1 MAVGNGQR
9 SRAFRSPEVGAV
21 FSHSWDCVLIMA
33 RLWSI
38 ADLIDL
44 HYFFQLDDEV
54 RQRDGEAAL
63 VKRDR
68 LIYLA
73 KIEPQLGQV
82 EEVPARLL
90 VRKWLTMRRLQYRR
104 EPGHVGTPLPGTVWR
119 ELSLL
124 AHSLMLV
131 SGLIAGSGLA
141 GSLLLYSGTTPLNV
155 SVYFGL
161 FVALQLAVLGLQ
173 AALYGLRR
181 LRRLDLASSAFYP
194 LVGRLL
200 MRVLDA
206 VRRWGQRSMTGRRR
220 LDLAAIAGSIRQRQ
234 ELAVLLVW
242 PGFMLLQVGG
252 IGFNLGAIA
261 ATLAKVTFS
270 DIAFAWQSSLQL
282 SVEAVSDLVRWI
294 ALPWSWLAPQTV
306 PSLEQIQGSQ
316 MVLKEGIA
324 HLATADLLSWWPFLV
339 CAVLTYGL
347 LPRCLLLVLGIVRQR
362 QALDQ
367 LHFATL
373 SIRPLLQRMT
383 APRIDTQGMPEPAPG
398 AEQRHPASDVPPP
411 TAPISGQGSG
421 AVAGGERCMVLV
433 PDELYDDCPQPALA
447 ELLQQTGGQTLHWFR
462 YSGSEAL
469 GAAPPEELA
478 RALAEHTPNTLF
490 MLQEAWQPPLKETE
504 QMLHGLRLLV
514 GQQIPIVLLL
524 IGRPTPQ
531 TILTPAEPDQVM
543 VWSRRIQAMGDP
555 HLAVQPLVQP

>member
-1 MAVGNGQR
+1 
-9 SRAFRSPEVGAV
+9 
-21 FSHSWDCVLIMA
+21 MA

-54 RQRDGEAAL
+54 RRRDGEAAL

-104 EPGHVGTPLPGTVWR
+104 EPGHAGAPLPGTVWQ

-124 AHSLMLV
+124 SHILV
-131 SGLIAGSGLA
+131 LVFGLVAGAGLA
-141 GSLLLYSGTTPLNV
+141 GSLLLYSGATPLNV
-155 SVYFGL
+155 SAYFGL
-161 FVALQLAVLGLQ
+161 FVAFQVAVLGLQ
-173 AALYGLRR
+173 AVLLGYRR
-181 LRRLDLASSAFYP
+181 LRRLELESSTLYL

-200 MRVLDA
+200 MRTLDA
-206 VRRWGQRSMTGRRR
+206 VRRWSQRAMTGRQR
-220 LDLAAIAGSIRQRQ
+220 LDLAAIAGSVRQRK
-234 ELAVLLVW
+234 ELAALLVW

-252 IGFNLGAIA
+252 IGCNLGVIA

-270 DIAFAWQSSLQL
+270 DVAFAWQSSLQL
-282 SVEAVSDLVRWI
+282 SAQAVADLVRWI
-294 ALPWSWLAPQTV
+294 SLPWSWMAPQTV

-339 CAVLTYGL
+339 CAVLFYGL
-347 LPRCLLLVLGIVRQR
+347 LPRCLLLVLGMVRQR
-362 QALDQ
+362 QTLEQ

-373 SIRPLLQRMT
+373 SIRPLLRRMT
-383 APRIDTQGMPEPAPG
+383 APRVDTQGLPEPAC
-398 AEQRHPASDVPPP
+398 QDDRRQSASDIPPA
-411 TAPISGQGSG
+411 TAPISGLGSG
-421 AVAGGERCMVLV
+421 VVASGERCVVLV
-433 PDELYDDCPQPALA
+433 PDELYDDCPQAALA
-447 ELLQQTGGQTLHWFR
+447 ELLRQAGSQTLHWLR
-462 YSGSEAL
+462 CSGPEAL

-478 RALAEHTPNTLF
+478 RALAEHAPTTLF
-490 MLQEAWQPPLKETE
+490 LLQEAWQPPLKETE
-504 QMLHGLRLLV
+504 QMLRGLRQV
-514 GQQIPIVLLL
+514 IGQRIAIILLL

-531 TILTPAEPDQVM
+531 TILTPAEPEQVK
-543 VWSRRIQAMGDP
+543 VWSRKIQAMGDP
-555 HLAVQPLVQP
+555 CLTVQPLVQP